1 MGFFKNFL
9 GGFAEGYI
17 EERGIEG
24 TVEDLGSLAKGV
36 KNLFSDDNQSE
47 FNEEVWNNLTDRIDN
62 LVDSGKYDEAENIL
76 IDYYNEYENG
86 EPDFFYF
93 RIRSLI
99 SICYYENLAYDNEQN
114 PEIEREVRE
123 FLKEMK
129 SLSGDDRD
137 KLSDYQTIKDR
148 FEAERKEK
156 NEMGAYMARWE
167 KTLNSINDLIGKQ
180 EYDLA
185 QTTLDDY
192 YARYEPEKD
201 FLYYDKKCD
210 ILVFTIFDQIEL
222 DKKDGLDKAKTI
234 SKEIA
239 LCINEMRKIEKEDDR
254 ERREM
259 HEGELKVIND
269 SIKEQISVNLTDD
282 KKIDEARAYIESS
295 FPEKGYIYYQQLSRI
310 ESLRLMDAIT
320 KKLPVKTVKTILDDA
335 KFNMNMA
342 IELAED
348 DDTKKKIK
356 ENVLPRIEA
365 GESYIESGKGD
376 SSSISQSVVVNS
388 TNSAEQEYIDEYKAC
403 IEDDGII
410 TDRERRLLD
419 KLRKSLGI
427 SEERAAELEAQ
438 SNPSVLSADEMEY
451 IEEFKACMA
460 DGSISERERRLL
472 DRLAKSLNISPE
484 RVAQI
489 EKMALD
495 PALHQC

>member
-1 MGFFKNFL
+1 MGFLKNFL

-36 KNLFSDDNQSE
+36 KNFFSDDSQSE
-47 FNEEVWNNLTDRIDN
+47 FNEEVWDNLIDRIDN
-62 LVDSGKYDEAENIL
+62 LVDNGKYDEAENIL
-76 IDYYNEYENG
+76 IDYYNQYENG
-86 EPDFFYF
+86 EPDYWYF
-93 RIRSLI
+93 RYRCMI

-114 PEIEREVRE
+114 SEIEKEIRE
-123 FLKEMK
+123 FLKGMK
-129 SLSGDDRD
+129 SLSGDDKD
-137 KLSDYQTIKDR
+137 NLTAYQDMKDC
-148 FEAERKEK
+148 FENKKKEK
-156 NEMGAYMARWE
+156 NEMGVYMARWE
-167 KTLNSINDLIGKQ
+167 KTLNRINDLIDKQ
-180 EYDLA
+180 EYGLA

-192 YARYEPEKD
+192 YSRYEPEKD

-210 ILVFTIFDQIEL
+210 ILVFTFLDQIEL
-222 DKKDGLDKAKTI
+222 DKKEGLDKAKKI
-234 SKEIA
+234 SKEFA

-259 HEGELKVIND
+259 QEGELNFIND
-269 SIKEQISVNLTDD
+269 TIKRQISTNLTDD
-282 KKIDEARAYIESS
+282 KKFDEARAYIESS
-295 FPEKGYIYYQQLSRI
+295 FLEKGNVYYQQLSRI

-320 KKLPVKTVKTILDDA
+320 KKLPVKTVRTILDDA
-335 KFNMNMA
+335 KFNMNLA
-342 IELAED
+342 IELEED
-348 DDTKKKIK
+348 DDIKKKIK

-365 GESYIESGKGD
+365 GESYIASGKND

-489 EKMALD
+489 EKSW
-495 PALHQC
+495 H